1 MHEALM
7 KILVCVKQVPD
18 KDSTFRVDA
27 AGTWVETDNL
37 TFQLNDY
44 DRFALEEA
52 LRLKDAGEAEVVVCS
67 IGPERASQAI
77 KTALAMGA
85 DRAVHV
91 HDPAAVDSD
100 ALGLARILHAVAKAE
115 SFDLILAGL
124 QAEDDNVAQVG
135 PMLARLLDLPCATA
149 ITSLQVADD
158 GKSIRVERELE
169 NNRRQVVDLDLPALV
184 TVQTGINS
192 PRYASLKGIMGAK
205 RKEVRKPAL
214 TDLGLSA
221 EQTAPRMRILAL
233 TPPAKGE
240 GAEILQGSTTEVVTE
255 LVRRIKEKTGVI

>member
-1 MHEALM
+1 M

-27 AGTWVETDNL
+27 GGTWVETGNL
-37 TFQLNDY
+37 TFQVNDY
-44 DRFALEEA
+44 DRYALEEA

-77 KTALAMGA
+77 KTALAMGV

-91 HDPAAVDSD
+91 LDPATEDSD
-100 ALGLARILHAVAKAE
+100 SLGLARILHAVAAGE

-135 PMLARLLDLPCATA
+135 PMLARLLDMPCATA
-149 ITSLQVADD
+149 ITSLQIADD

-192 PRYASLKGIMGAK
+192 PRYASLKGIMAAK
-205 RKEVRKPAL
+205 RKETRKPAL
-214 TDLGLSA
+214 ADLGLSA
-221 EQTAPRMRILAL
+221 EQVAPRRRVLAL
-233 TPPAKGE
+233 ASPAKGE
-240 GAEILQGSTTEVVTE
+240 GAEILQGSTADMVTE
-255 LVRRIKEKTGVI
+255 LVQRIKEKTGVI